1 MSTGVERAVL
11 VGHSWG
17 GGVALQI
24 ALDHPE
30 QVAGLYLVSSIG
42 SRLAWT

>member
-17 GGVALQI
+17 GGVALQMV
-24 ALDHPE
+24 LDHPE
-30 QVAGLYLVSSIG
+30 QVAGLCLVSSIG